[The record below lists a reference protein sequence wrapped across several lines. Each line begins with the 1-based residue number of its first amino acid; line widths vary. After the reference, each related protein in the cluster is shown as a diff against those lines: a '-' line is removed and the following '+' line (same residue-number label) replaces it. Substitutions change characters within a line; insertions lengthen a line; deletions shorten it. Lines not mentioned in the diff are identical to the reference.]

1 MDRLS
6 TELLA
11 AIISY
16 LEPPDLIN
24 SLTVSRQWQ
33 FTVERHTFR
42 SPHVRS
48 SELDRFATVFSA
60 SNRAGALVKLNF
72 HIVLPAYSDDR
83 CAKFENEKE
92 KKANNEAFTDALIGL
107 FKIFHSWENSNAV
120 RTRPFAL
127 NFGAYSPSDPGFR
140 EERDRPGD
148 LMLHRYEHSFL
159 SLLKPEELPSVESIT
174 HFPHGVL
181 GTRCVAA
188 AAIATIA
195 AKLPALESI
204 DWELEDA
211 ASPGDPPRYQSRY
224 DFAQALF
231 AIKASKLK
239 SFSLSFPFIPPQNE
253 FFEFPSAIPPNFSP
267 TDDPLSSALYAI
279 SQIPSLQV
287 FRLLGEISISPSL
300 FGPTPSTGETP
311 IAQPA
316 TYPSLEAIA
325 LELNRTTPSG
335 DWLFAG
341 DPADADLINYDSDTY
356 DSQSTTS
363 VSSRNSGDS
372 DDSRI
377 HDTYHT
383 YHAAL
388 ARGETPIRYFRSRI
402 APELFDPLVRSLTQ
416 ALSRMPKLN
425 WLNLELRT
433 VGEGAGLQIF
443 CLGPERPSCGKERDE
458 EPAVRRLEAAWGRG
472 LRWTAPEDVTTLLE
486 EWAGA
491 GGICKIGELPY
502 D

>member
-211 ASPGDPPRYQSRY
+211 ASQEIRRVIRVVTVY
-224 DFAQALF
+224 FAQALF

-377 HDTYHT
+377 HDT
-383 YHAAL
+383 
-388 ARGETPIRYFRSRI
+388 RI
-402 APELFDPLVRSLTQ
+402 APELLDPLVRSLTQ